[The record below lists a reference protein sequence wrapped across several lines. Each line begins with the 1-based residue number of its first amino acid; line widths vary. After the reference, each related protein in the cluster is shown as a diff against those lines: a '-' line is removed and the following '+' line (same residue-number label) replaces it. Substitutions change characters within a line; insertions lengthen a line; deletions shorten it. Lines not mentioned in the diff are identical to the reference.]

1 MTLFHHHHGDF
12 TMATA
17 TKKTTKNGK
26 APKSSPSDVS
36 VVHAYTSERGASDM
50 PRGANFSWELT
61 LQNPDAK
68 IHPIRDGKLCKLSLH
83 VIKSEDMERCLREG
97 LFHYHQ
103 VVDMG
108 NGFHAVA
115 RLHFEGLWQERNAD
129 PDQNDKELI
138 RPFRDTI
145 LELLE
150 SHPRVRYC
158 EMGQFPNGDVRFEF
172 SVAEDDGGESGLR
185 LTLERG
191 DN

>member
-1 MTLFHHHHGDF
+1 
-12 TMATA
+12 MATA
-17 TKKTTKNGK
+17 IKKTTNKNGK
-26 APKSSPSDVS
+26 APKSAPSDVS
-36 VVHAYTSERGASDM
+36 VVSAYTSSRARDQNDM
-50 PRGANFSWELT
+50 SHGANFNWELT

-68 IHPIRDGKLCKLSLH
+68 IPSAGDSKICKLSLH
-83 VIKSEDMERCLREG
+83 MIKSEDMERCLREG
-97 LFHYHQ
+97 SFHYHQ
-103 VVDMG
+103 IVDMG

-115 RLHFEGLWQERNAD
+115 RLHFEGLWRERAAE
-129 PDQNDKELI
+129 PDENDKALI

-158 EMGQFPNGDVRFEF
+158 EMGQFPNGEVRFEF
-172 SVAEDDGGESGLR
+172 SVAEDDGDEPSLR